1 MQFTLRIKKRGQNET
16 MVLLMLA
23 IVFSFGLLL
32 DLLNFPELFK
42 YTADV
47 VWLGLL
53 VTIAINHFRMPN
65 KETASLLT
73 LVMVFWVFTLFGFI
87 INSKS
92 PLYYLWGF
100 RNNFRYFIY
109 FFACC
114 MFLRAQNVAEIM
126 KIFDKLFYVNF
137 AVSIFQFFVLGK
149 KMDYLG
155 GIFGTSVGCNGK
167 TIIFFSIV
175 LARSILDYING
186 KETTKTC
193 LMKCGMAL
201 MIAALAELRFFFI
214 LFVLIVA
221 MALLITRTS
230 IKKLWI
236 VIAASVGVYVG
247 AMLLVAIFPRFRGFL
262 NISNIVEV
270 ATSSS
275 GYTGRGDMNRLTAIP
290 IVWDRFLKNWPE
302 RLLGLGLG
310 NCDTSAFS
318 FLNTAFFEQ
327 HGHLHYNWFSSSFMF
342 LETGIIGLGL
352 YMLFFAGVY
361 VYTRKREKNGEAQ
374 RDICQLVRILA
385 PVCLVMIIYNGS
397 MRVEEAYIMYFALA
411 LPFINKEKILTKEGA
426 NSAEKTG

>member
-175 LARSILDYING
+175 LARSILNYING

-201 MIAALAELRFFFI
+201 VIAALAELRFFFI

-385 PVCLVMIIYNGS
+385 PVCLLMIIYNVS
-397 MRVEEAYIMYFALA
+397 MRAEEAYIMYFVLA
-411 LPFINKEKILTKEGA
+411 LPFINKKQRQRSLNG
-426 NSAEKTG
+426 